1 MNVEPAHPEMQADP
15 ATVPDGAAIEAAA
28 ARIAGWVRRTPLLE
42 VQTPAGQPIELKLE
56 CLQVSGTFK
65 ARGAFTR
72 LLRARERAL
81 ALGESPPG
89 TVVAASG
96 GNHGIAVAQAAH
108 QLGWKAEIFVPRTAP
123 AAKQTRLRALGARV
137 HAVGEEY
144 AEALAAAQD
153 FTARTGAL
161 SSHAYDQYDTLA
173 GQGTLAREWLQ
184 QGEPADRWL
193 VAVGGGGLIGG
204 MAAWLEACALSQ
216 AQQTLHDGPTR
227 PQAPQRPDLPRL
239 PQLIAVESQGCP
251 TLHAALQ
258 AGEPVDIQPQGLAA
272 DALGARRVGAGVFA
286 LRHRI
291 AGALLVPDADIAAA
305 QVWLWQQAR
314 IATEPGGATALAAVL
329 GGHVQ
334 IQPGERIGV
343 LVCGANVDPTGLADR
358 LAEYQK

>member
-1 MNVEPAHPEMQADP
+1 MNDAQTRKATETMSAELQADP
-15 ATVPDGAAIEAAA
+15 VTVPDHTAIEAAA

-42 VQTPAGQPIELKLE
+42 VQAPSGGTLELKLE

-65 ARGAFTR
+65 ARGAFSR
-72 LLRARERAL
+72 LIRARERAMT
-81 ALGESPPG
+81 LGETPPDS
-89 TVVAASG
+89 VVAASG
-96 GNHGIAVAQAAH
+96 GNHGIAVALAARH
-108 QLGWKAEIFVPRTAP
+108 LGWKAEIFVPRTAP
-123 AAKQTRLRALGARV
+123 QAKQARLRALGARV

-144 AEALAAAQD
+144 AEALAAAQE
-153 FTARTGAL
+153 FVARTGAL

-173 GQGTLAREWLQ
+173 GQGTVAREWLQ
-184 QGEPADRWL
+184 QGEPATRWL

-204 MAAWLEACALSQ
+204 MAAWLEACALRQ
-216 AQQTLHDGPTR
+216 AQQT
-227 PQAPQRPDLPRL
+227 PQGESPPRLPRL

-251 TLHAALQ
+251 TLHSALQ
-258 AGEPVDIQPQGLAA
+258 AGEPLDIQPQGLAA

-291 AGALLVPDADIAAA
+291 ANSVLVSDEDIAAA

-329 GGHVQ
+329 GGQV
-334 IQPGERIGV
+334 PLKSGERIGV
-343 LVCGANVDPTGLADR
+343 LVCGANVDPAALADR